1 MPPLCGLSNLT
12 RKLKLFG
19 DISIYELE
27 EITNRISLLRI
38 PKKTAILKQGKEGH
52 TLYIVYRGSTQVV
65 LNQRFPWRGTDVA
78 TLGPGDL
85 LGNVFDAGNPLRHD
99 CYFRRSLAFAIGREL
114 FESLYR
120 SNPYFKEAID
130 QLVDHRERSLG
141 MMVA

>member
-1 MPPLCGLSNLT
+1 MRAFGNLT

-65 LNQRFPWRGTDVA
+65 LNQRFPWCGTDVA

-85 LGNVFDAGNPLRHD
+85 FGEMSLMRGTPCATTVISDGPV
-99 CYFRRSLAFAIGREL
+99 LAFAIGREL